1 MQLVIIHSGR
11 KVVKSTKGLP
21 VNCHREQNARMKT
34 KQLFPA
40 LLLTFAALTHA
51 ETVKDREG
59 AVRGEKAKMENDTRW
74 NWNDI
79 DSGFRLAKTTGKP
92 LLVVLRCVPCM
103 SCAGIDASVLQEPE
117 LVPLL
122 DQFVCVRVIN
132 ANALDLSRFQFDY
145 DLSFSAIMFNGD
157 GTIYGRYGSWLHQ
170 KDPLNKT
177 TASFKKALTAAVAIH
192 QSYPANKAALT
203 GKQGGPT
210 PYQTPVEF
218 PTLAAKYQSK
228 LDWNGKVVASCV
240 HCHMVGDAF
249 RAHYRSLNKPVPVE
263 WIYPQPSIETLGITL
278 ATDEIAK
285 VEAVAADSPAAKA
298 GVQTGDSFMSL
309 NQQPLVSIADVSWIL
324 HRTAESG
331 ELPAMIQ
338 RNGKKTAI
346 TLELPAGWRLKSDIG
361 KRVGTWPMRAMAFGG
376 MKMDDIKDAE
386 RGTLGLSKDQM
397 ALRIFHV
404 GQYGEHAAA
413 KKAGFQKDDI
423 LVEVGDLKQ
432 RITESAIIGH
442 LLQEHLPGEQLPAVV
457 LRGGKRLELM
467 LPQQ

>member
-1 MQLVIIHSGR
+1 M
-11 KVVKSTKGLP
+11 KSAHL
-21 VNCHREQNARMKT
+21 
-34 KQLFPA
+34 LPA
-40 LLLTFAALTHA
+40 LLLAFATFSHAA
-51 ETVKDREG
+51 TVKDREG

-74 NWNDI
+74 NWSDI
-79 DSGFRLAKTTGKP
+79 DGGFRLAKTTGKP

-132 ANALDLSRFQFDY
+132 ANAIDLSLFQYDY
-145 DLSFSAIMFNGD
+145 DLSFSAILFNGD

-177 TASFKKALTAAVAIH
+177 TASFKKALEAALAIH
-192 QSYPANKAALT
+192 KDYPANKAALT

-210 PYQTPVEF
+210 PYKTPVEF
-218 PTLAAKYQSK
+218 PSLSSKYPSK
-228 LDWNGKVVASCV
+228 LDWDGKVMMSCV

-249 RAHYRSLNKPVPVE
+249 RAYYRSQNQAVPAE
-263 WIYPQPSIETLGITL
+263 WIYPQPSIETLGVTL
-278 ATDEIAK
+278 ATDDIAK
-285 VEAVAADSPAAKA
+285 VEAVAPGSPAAKA
-298 GVQTGDSFMSL
+298 GIQSGDIFTSL
-309 NQQPLVSIADVSWIL
+309 NGQPLVSVADVSWVL
-324 HRTAESG
+324 HRSPNEGSLAAT
-331 ELPAMIQ
+331 IQ
-338 RNGKKTAI
+338 RGGKEI
-346 TLELPAGWRLKSDIG
+346 TTTLDLAAGWRLKSDIG
-361 KRVGTWPMRAMAFGG
+361 KRVGTWPMRAMVFGG
-376 MKMDDIKDAE
+376 MKMDDIEDAE
-386 RGTLGLSKDQM
+386 RDTLGLGKEQM

-432 RITESAIIGH
+432 RVTESAIIGH
-442 LLQEHLPGEQLPAVV
+442 LLLHHLPGEQLPAVV
-457 LRGGKRLELM
+457 VRGGKRVELK

>member
-1 MQLVIIHSGR
+1 MKPTSLV
-11 KVVKSTKGLP
+11 
-21 VNCHREQNARMKT
+21 
-34 KQLFPA
+34 PA

-132 ANALDLSRFQFDY
+132 ANALDLTKFQFDY

-177 TASFKKALTAAVAIH
+177 TASFKKALDAALTIH
-192 QSYPANKAALT
+192 QGYPANKAALAS
-203 GKQGGPT
+203 KQGGPV

-249 RAHYRSLNKPVPVE
+249 RAYYRSQKESVPVE
-263 WIYPQPSIETLGITL
+263 WIYPQPSIETLGVTL
-278 ATDEIAK
+278 ATDDIAK
-285 VEAVAADSPAAKA
+285 VEAVAPESPAAKA
-298 GVQTGDSFMSL
+298 GVQIGDSFKTL
-309 NQQPLVSIADVSWIL
+309 NQQPIVSIADVSWVL
-324 HRTAESG
+324 HRSPESG
-331 ELPAMIQ
+331 AIAAKVLRA
-338 RNGKKTAI
+338 GKETDL
-346 TLELPAGWRLKSDIG
+346 TLDLPAGWRLKSDIG

-376 MKMDDIKDAE
+376 MKMDDIPDEE
-386 RGTLGLSKDQM
+386 RASLGLDKEQM

-404 GQYGEHAAA
+404 GQYGPHAAA
-413 KKAGFQKDDI
+413 KKEGFQKDDI
-423 LVEVGDLKQ
+423 LVQVGDLKQ
-432 RITESAIIGH
+432 RITESAIIDH
-442 LLQEHLPGEQLPAVV
+442 LLQHHRPGEKLTAIVQ
-457 LRGGKRLELM
+457 RGGKRIELK

>member
-1 MQLVIIHSGR
+1 MRRQYLLSVIF
-11 KVVKSTKGLP
+11 LALAA
-21 VNCHREQNARMKT
+21 NAS
-34 KQLFPA
+34 
-40 LLLTFAALTHA
+40 AA
-51 ETVKDREG
+51 TVKDREG
-59 AVRGEKAKMENDTRW
+59 AVREDKAKLENDARW

-79 DSGFRLAKTTGKP
+79 DGGFRLAKTTSKP
-92 LLVVLRCVPCM
+92 LLVVVRCVPCM

-157 GTIYGRYGSWLHQ
+157 GTVYGRYGSWLHQ

-192 QSYPANKAALT
+192 QGYPGNKAALS

-210 PYQTPVEF
+210 PYQTPVDF

-249 RAHYRSLNKPVPVE
+249 RAYYRSQKQPVPVE

-278 ATDEIAK
+278 STDDIAK

-298 GVQTGDSFMSL
+298 GVQAGDSFLSL

-324 HRTAESG
+324 HRSPESG

-338 RNGKKTAI
+338 RSGKTTAI

-376 MKMDDIKDAE
+376 MKIDDIGDAE
-386 RGTLGLSKDQM
+386 RESLGLSKDQM
-397 ALRIFHV
+397 AMRIFHV

-423 LVEVGDLKQ
+423 LVELGDLKQ

-457 LRGGKRLELM
+457 LRDGKRLELK

>member
-1 MQLVIIHSGR
+1 MRLQHL
-11 KVVKSTKGLP
+11 LP
-21 VNCHREQNARMKT
+21 T
-34 KQLFPA
+34 F
-40 LLLTFAALTHA
+40 LLALTTA
-51 ETVKDREG
+51 VSAATVKDREG
-59 AVRGEKAKMENDTRW
+59 AVRDEKAKLENDARW

-79 DSGFRLAKTTGKP
+79 DGGFRLAKTTGKP

-122 DQFVCVRVIN
+122 DQFVCVRIIN

-177 TASFKKALTAAVAIH
+177 TASFKKALDATLAIH
-192 QSYPANKAALT
+192 QDYPGNKAALS

-249 RAHYRSLNKPVPVE
+249 RAYYRSQKQPVPAE

-278 ATDEIAK
+278 ATDDIAK

-298 GVQTGDSFMSL
+298 GVQTGDVFASI
-309 NQQPLVSIADVSWIL
+309 NNQPLVSIADVSWVL
-324 HRTAESG
+324 HRSPESG
-331 ELPAMIQ
+331 SLPAMIQ
-338 RNGKKTAI
+338 RNGRKSAL
-346 TLELPAGWRLKSDIG
+346 TLDLPVGWRLKSDIG

-376 MKMDDIKDAE
+376 MKMDDIDDAE

-423 LVEVGDLKQ
+423 LVEVGDLKR

-442 LLQEHLPGEQLPAVV
+442 LLQAHLPGEQLPAVV
-457 LRGGKRLELM
+457 LRGGKRVELK

>member
-1 MQLVIIHSGR
+1 
-11 KVVKSTKGLP
+11 
-21 VNCHREQNARMKT
+21 MKR
-34 KQLFPA
+34 A
-40 LLLTFAALTHA
+40 ISVLLALTGLLHG

-59 AVRGEKAKMENDTRW
+59 AVRNEKAVMENDARW
-74 NWNDI
+74 NWGDV
-79 DSGFRLAKTTGKP
+79 DGGFRLAKTTGKP

-103 SCAGIDASVLQEPE
+103 SCAGIDASVLQEAE

-177 TASFKKALTAAVAIH
+177 TASFKKALEAALSIH
-192 QSYPANKAALT
+192 QGYPANKTTLA

-210 PYQTPVEF
+210 PYQTPVQF

-249 RAHYRSLNKPVPVE
+249 RAHYRSQNQPLPVE
-263 WIYPQPSIETLGITL
+263 WIYPQPSIETLGVTL
-278 ATDEIAK
+278 ATDDIAK
-285 VEAVAADSPAAKA
+285 VETVTPDSPAAKA
-298 GVQTGDSFMSL
+298 GVQAGDRILSL
-309 NQQPLVSIADVSWIL
+309 NNQPLVSIADVSWVL
-324 HRTAESG
+324 HRSPDAGS
-331 ELPAMIQ
+331 LPAIIQ
-338 RNGKKTAI
+338 SKGEKSPI
-346 TLELPAGWRLKSDIG
+346 TLDLPAGWRLKSDIG

-376 MKMDDIKDAE
+376 MKMDDIPDEE
-386 RGTLGLSKDQM
+386 RATLGLAKDQM

-404 GQYGEHAAA
+404 GQYGPHAAA

-423 LVEVGDLKQ
+423 LVEAGDLKQ

-442 LLQEHLPGEQLPAVV
+442 LLLHHLPGEKLPAVV
-457 LRGGKRLELM
+457 LRGGKRVELK

>member
-1 MQLVIIHSGR
+1 MKPTSLV
-11 KVVKSTKGLP
+11 
-21 VNCHREQNARMKT
+21 
-34 KQLFPA
+34 PA
-40 LLLTFAALTHA
+40 LLLIFAALTHA

-92 LLVVLRCVPCM
+92 LLVVLRCVPCL

-132 ANALDLSRFQFDY
+132 ANALDLAKFQFDY

-177 TASFKKALTAAVAIH
+177 TASFKKALDAALTIH
-192 QSYPANKAALT
+192 QGYPANKTTLT
-203 GKQGGPT
+203 GKQGGPV
-210 PYQTPVEF
+210 PYQKPVEF
-218 PTLAAKYQSK
+218 PTLAAKYPSK
-228 LDWNGKVVASCV
+228 LDWDGKVMKSCV

-249 RAHYRSLNKPVPVE
+249 RAHYRSLNQPMPVE
-263 WIYPQPSIETLGITL
+263 WIYPQPSVETLGITL
-278 ATDEIAK
+278 ATDDIAK
-285 VEAVAADSPAAKA
+285 VEAVAAGSPGETAGVKA
-298 GVQTGDSFMSL
+298 GDIFISL
-309 NQQPLVSIADVSWIL
+309 NSQPLVSIADVSWIL
-324 HRTAESG
+324 HRAPDSG
-331 ELPAMIQ
+331 SIPATIQ
-338 RNGKKTAI
+338 RDGKETAL
-346 TLELPAGWRLKSDIG
+346 TLELPAGWRLKADIG
-361 KRVGTWPMRAMAFGG
+361 KRAGTWPMRAMAFGG
-376 MKMDDIKDAE
+376 MKMDDIPDEE
-386 RGTLGLSKDQM
+386 RAGLGLDKEQM

-404 GQYGEHAAA
+404 GQYGPHAAA
-413 KKAGFQKDDI
+413 KKEGFQKDDI
-423 LVEVGDLKQ
+423 LVQVGDLKQ

-442 LLQEHLPGEQLPAVV
+442 LLQHHRPGEKLTAIVQ
-457 LRGGKRLELM
+457 RSGKRVELK